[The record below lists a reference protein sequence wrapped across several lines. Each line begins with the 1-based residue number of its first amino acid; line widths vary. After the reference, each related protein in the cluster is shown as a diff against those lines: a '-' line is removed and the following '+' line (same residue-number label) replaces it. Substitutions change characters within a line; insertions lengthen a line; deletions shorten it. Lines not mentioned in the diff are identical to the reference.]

1 MNYKLIL
8 SFYSP
13 IHIGNGQELEPFE
26 YIIKDD
32 YLYTFSFE
40 QFVSSL
46 SPGDREKLLQLQRNM
61 KPAALK
67 DIRNF
72 IKHRCTL
79 DQYREKIP
87 VTRRVAYIYENKF
100 LDIQNMLK
108 MEPFIKTMGSPYIP
122 GSSLKGAIRTAV
134 LNYWSEEQH
143 RDEHDI
149 LKAKKEDKWG
159 KFLPDIGLDVF
170 KFLKLPDIPLPK
182 DFTLFSKISNFHLK
196 DNQLQETNIQLLRE
210 VTRSR
215 YYPLKEFAPGGN
227 LFGFELKLDKE
238 IMQDSKAVSGRRD
251 LTFDTIW
258 KSLDF
263 YESILDRES
272 KKWSP
277 YNKNLYW
284 FYENF
289 MKFLKEEREK
299 KGDLKVIKI
308 GFGSGFEAI
317 TIEKLRRPKRAY
329 GKSINIFES
338 LCPLGWVVLRRE

>member
-1 MNYKLIL
+1 MKYKLTL

-13 IHIGNGQELEPFE
+13 VHIGDGQELEPFE

-40 QFVSSL
+40 KFVSSL
-46 SPGDREKLLQLQRNM
+46 SPEDREKLLQLQRNM
-61 KPAALK
+61 KPSALK

-87 VTRRVAYIYENKF
+87 VTRTVAQIYEDKF

-108 MEPFIKTMGSPYIP
+108 MEPFIKTMDSPYVP

-134 LNYWSEEQH
+134 LNYWTEDRH
-143 RDEHDI
+143 RDEYHI
-149 LKAKKEDKWG
+149 LDANKKDKKG
-159 KFLPDIGLDVF
+159 KFRPDIARDVF

-196 DNQLQETNIQLLRE
+196 DNELRETNIQLLRE
-210 VTRSR
+210 VTRS
-215 YYPLKEFAPGGN
+215 YVYPFVEFSSKDN
-227 LFGFELKLDKE
+227 CFQFEIQLNEEVMKDKK
-238 IMQDSKAVSGRRD
+238 SVTGRRD
-251 LTFDTIW
+251 LTFDNIW

-263 YESILDRES
+263 YEGILSRES

-277 YNKNLYW
+277 YNKNLQK

-289 MKFLKEEREK
+289 IEFLKNERKESNFK
-299 KGDLKVIKI
+299 IIKI
-308 GFGSGFEAI
+308 GFGSGFDAI

-338 LCPLGWVVLRRE
+338 LCPLGWVVLRKL

>member
-1 MNYKLIL
+1 MNYSLTL

-13 IHIGNGQELEPFE
+13 VHIGDGQELEPFE
-26 YIIKDD
+26 YIIKDG

-40 QFVSSL
+40 QFVLSL
-46 SPGDREKLLQLQRNM
+46 NPEDREKLLQLQRNM
-61 KPAALK
+61 KSSALK

-72 IKHRCTL
+72 IRHRCTL

-100 LDIQNMLK
+100 LDIRNMLK

-122 GSSLKGAIRTAV
+122 GSSIKGAIRTAV
-134 LNYWSEEQH
+134 LNYWAEEKH

-159 KFLPDIGLDVF
+159 KFRPDIGLDVF

-182 DFTLFSKISNFHLK
+182 DFTIYSKISNFHLK

-215 YYPLKEFAPGGN
+215 YYPFKEFAPGGN
-227 LFGFELKLDKE
+227 QFVFDLKLDKE
-238 IMQDSKAVSGRRD
+238 IMQDSKAVTGRRD

-263 YESILDRES
+263 YEGILIQES
-272 KKWSP
+272 KKWSS

-289 MKFLKEEREK
+289 MKFLNEEREK
-299 KGDLKVIKI
+299 DDLKVIKI

-317 TIEKLRRPKRAY
+317 TIEKLRRLQRAY

-338 LCPLGWVVLRRE
+338 LCPLGWVVLRRL